1 MSSTGGQY
9 NLFVGAYDAPVRAI
23 NDDNLAG
30 DINCTPLQSIK
41 GAFNTVKA
49 LYFRFLPL
57 NFLGCLHRMGSV
69 VLCLVLGLL
78 LEILRRSNPKLTRES
93 L

>member
-1 MSSTGGQY
+1 MYLSSTGGQY
-9 NLFVGAYDAPVRAI
+9 NLFVGAYDAPVRTI

-49 LYFRFLPL
+49 LYFDEK
-57 NFLGCLHRMGSV
+57 SV
-69 VLCLVLGLL
+69 KK
-78 LEILRRSNPKLTRES
+78 ETTPQKNQRYISSPKLTRES